1 MAYDHMGL
9 ISFAIVLVSA
19 FIHGATAA
27 DNYTVLDGQG
37 WRVTSQDAYRN
48 WAANKDFEVGDV
60 LIFNFPTNQHD
71 VAEVTK
77 EAFDSCN
84 GTNTIS
90 LELNGP
96 ARIRLNTS
104 GDHYFIC
111 TFNGHCNAGQ
121 KLAIRVRSDDDAV
134 SPSRSPTSPPRS
146 TPGSRDTPDNYTVLD
161 SQGWGIPRS
170 PDAYRN
176 WAANKDFEVGD
187 MLIFN
192 FPTQQ
197 HDVAEVTKAAF
208 DSCSGTNPISIQR
221 NGPATIRLDST
232 GNHYFICTFPG
243 HCNAGQKLAI
253 TVGSNDDAVSPSGS
267 PSPPRRT
274 PGSALP
280 PQTPGV
286 DGANPSGPSGPTP
299 RNSAQSIAVS
309 SLSIAALM
317 SLAIAFLH

>member
-1 MAYDHMGL
+1 MAAYDHMGL

-60 LIFNFPTNQHD
+60 LIFNFITNQHD

-84 GTNTIS
+84 GNNTIS
-90 LELNGP
+90 LEFNGP

-111 TFNGHCNAGQ
+111 TFTGHCNAGQ

-134 SPSRSPTSPPRS
+134 SPSRPPTSPPRT

-161 SQGWGIPRS
+161 SQ
-170 PDAYRN
+170 
-176 WAANKDFEVGD
+176 V
-187 MLIFN
+187 FN

-221 NGPATIRLDST
+221 NGPATIRLNST

-267 PSPPRRT
+267 PSPPRTT

-286 DGANPSGPSGPTP
+286 GGANPGGPSGPTP